1 MKMILKRNH
10 KILALIFLL
19 VLLIRI
25 YFIFQAPYFDNS
37 GYLVKRYTENILE
50 NGKPVLFDQLSYNGR
65 ETLYSPLWHY
75 ILAFFSL
82 FLGEIAFK
90 LMPNIFISL
99 LVFVIYLLS
108 KKIIDNDELAF
119 FIALMS
125 GVVPIIFVNTLIS
138 ISVYSLVIPLMFYLL
153 YLFMDIDEK
162 KVIRFVILSF
172 FLSLLHPVSM
182 LFSLSLLVYY
192 IMCSSEN
199 LEIENLKKEVMV
211 FNFISTFFIQF
222 LIYKKAFLEYG
233 IGVIWSNVPAQIIS
247 NYFSFDILNFL
258 YNAGALT
265 FIFGLVG
272 IIYGIIR
279 KKDKILLL
287 SGLALATLILLW
299 LRLIELKTGLM
310 FLSIALV
317 IASAFTLNLF
327 LVYLGK
333 TKIPYY
339 RLSFV
344 FIVLSLIVL
353 SLAVPSFVFASKYAK
368 ENIPSDYE
376 VLVFNWIRENALP
389 DVTVLSPLGKGH
401 YISGIAGKR
410 TVIDDNFLL
419 APSTTER
426 YQDVEKIYQTSSEFE
441 ALELIHKYN
450 IDYIFIPID
459 TELKYGKIKWI
470 DDENCFRG
478 IFFGTPK
485 VYQVIC

>member
-1 MKMILKRNH
+1 MILKRNH

-162 KVIRFVILSF
+162 KVIRFLILSF

-182 LFSLSLLVYY
+182 LFSSLKL
-192 IMCSSEN
+192 
-199 LEIENLKKEVMV
+199 
-211 FNFISTFFIQF
+211 
-222 LIYKKAFLEYG
+222 
-233 IGVIWSNVPAQIIS
+233 
-247 NYFSFDILNFL
+247 FSLTNSL
-258 YNAGALT
+258 YL
-265 FIFGLVG
+265 
-272 IIYGIIR
+272 Y
-279 KKDKILLL
+279 
-287 SGLALATLILLW
+287 
-299 LRLIELKTGLM
+299 
-310 FLSIALV
+310 
-317 IASAFTLNLF
+317 
-327 LVYLGK
+327 
-333 TKIPYY
+333 P
-339 RLSFV
+339 
-344 FIVLSLIVL
+344 SL
-353 SLAVPSFVFASKYAK
+353 
-368 ENIPSDYE
+368 
-376 VLVFNWIRENALP
+376 
-389 DVTVLSPLGKGH
+389 
-401 YISGIAGKR
+401 
-410 TVIDDNFLL
+410 
-419 APSTTER
+419 
-426 YQDVEKIYQTSSEFE
+426 
-441 ALELIHKYN
+441 
-450 IDYIFIPID
+450 
-459 TELKYGKIKWI
+459 
-470 DDENCFRG
+470 
-478 IFFGTPK
+478 
-485 VYQVIC
+485 